1 MIEFTKSYKTAD
13 GEVFATIDEAKRHE
27 LELALAKINL
37 NGAPMSQLLG
47 DVALLILTAQE
58 DIIDILT
65 MSPSSKPKARKLHGG
80 TKNRK
85 KSVITDAT
93 TSVTSVVNETLEG
106 TTNH

>member
-1 MIEFTKSYKTAD
+1 MIEFTKSYRTAD

-37 NGAPMSQLLG
+37 NGAPMSQHLG

-65 MSPSSKPKARKLHGG
+65 MTPNSKPKARSIHGG
-80 TKNRK
+80 TKKRTK
-85 KSVITDAT
+85 TVITNAT
-93 TSVTSVVNETLEG
+93 TPATTGVNVPDG
-106 TTNH
+106 SDS